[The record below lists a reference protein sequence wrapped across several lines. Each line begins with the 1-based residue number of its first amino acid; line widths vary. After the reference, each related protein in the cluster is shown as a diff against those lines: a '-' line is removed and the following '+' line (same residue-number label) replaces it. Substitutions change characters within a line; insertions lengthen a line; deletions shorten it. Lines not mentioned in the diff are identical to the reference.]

1 MLFGIHIATFVKKNK
16 PMTKTLKISFF
27 CCLSFMLT
35 KTTLAQR
42 PEPSAELKNWY
53 NQHELGIQT
62 QKAYKKLKRKK
73 SKTIIVAVID
83 SGVDIE
89 HEDLQGQ
96 IWVNKN
102 EIPGNGKD
110 DDKNGYIDD
119 VHGWNFLGNASGEN
133 INETRLEKA
142 RIFKRLRDKYEEVD
156 PKLLQDDS
164 EYKLYQ
170 KVKDE
175 IAADKK
181 QFEQYMP
188 MLDKLPEEYQV
199 YIKTQMEFN
208 LNPDF
213 DDRSLIGDDPE
224 NIEDAFYGNGDVEG
238 PDALHGTHVAGI
250 IGAIRG
256 NEFGGDGVA
265 ENVKIMSVRA
275 VPNGDEHD
283 KDVAL
288 AIRYAVDNG
297 AKIINMSF
305 GKGYSPNQ
313 KWVHDAIKYAD
324 ERDVL
329 LVHAAGNDAQNV
341 DETPNFPTSM
351 YSFQKAPFKS
361 FLTIGASTPEKEK
374 LNASFSNYG
383 KTKVDVFAPG
393 EKIYNTVPDN
403 KYKWLQGTSMAAP
416 VVSGAAAFLASYF
429 PKLSMEDIKNILM
442 ETATKH
448 DGSFA
453 DLSVTGGVI
462 NLKCAIK
469 KAKKLSR
476 KK

>member
-1 MLFGIHIATFVKKNK
+1 
-16 PMTKTLKISFF
+16 
-27 CCLSFMLT
+27 
-35 KTTLAQR
+35 
-42 PEPSAELKNWY
+42 
-53 NQHELGIQT
+53 
-62 QKAYKKLKRKK
+62 
-73 SKTIIVAVID
+73 
-83 SGVDIE
+83 
-89 HEDLQGQ
+89 
-96 IWVNKN
+96 
-102 EIPGNGKD
+102 
-110 DDKNGYIDD
+110 
-119 VHGWNFLGNASGEN
+119 
-133 INETRLEKA
+133 
-142 RIFKRLRDKYEEVD
+142 
-156 PKLLQDDS
+156 
-164 EYKLYQ
+164 
-170 KVKDE
+170 
-175 IAADKK
+175 
-181 QFEQYMP
+181 MP

-250 IGAIRG
+250 IGAIRK

-341 DETPNFPTSM
+341 DETPNFPTSI
-351 YSFQKAPFKS
+351 YSFQ
-361 FLTIGASTPEKEK
+361 T
-374 LNASFSNYG
+374 
-383 KTKVDVFAPG
+383 
-393 EKIYNTVPDN
+393 
-403 KYKWLQGTSMAAP
+403 LQ
-416 VVSGAAAFLASYF
+416 SYF
-429 PKLSMEDIKNILM
+429 FYLQSEFQMKMEGISL
-442 ETATKH
+442 
-448 DGSFA
+448 
-453 DLSVTGGVI
+453 
-462 NLKCAIK
+462 LKI
-469 KAKKLSR
+469 
-476 KK
+476 

>member
-1 MLFGIHIATFVKKNK
+1 MI
-16 PMTKTLKISFF
+16 KTLKISIF
-27 CCLSFMLT
+27 CCLSFILT
-35 KTTLAQR
+35 KTIIAQG
-42 PEPSAELKNWY
+42 PEPSDELKNWY

-89 HEDLQGQ
+89 HEDLQGK
-96 IWVNKN
+96 IWTNEK
-102 EIPGNGKD
+102 EIPNNGKD
-110 DDKNGYIDD
+110 DDENGYVDD
-119 VHGWNFLGNASGEN
+119 VHGWNFLGNSSGEN
-133 INETRLEKA
+133 IDATRLEKA
-142 RIFKRLRDKYEEVD
+142 RILSKLKEKYSEIDPELIEKTEE
-156 PKLLQDDS
+156 
-164 EYKLYQ
+164 YNLYL

-175 IAADKK
+175 VEQEMSQMK
-181 QFEQYMP
+181 QYQ
-188 MLDKLPEEYQV
+188 KLYGDNEEYAKYFSDQID
-199 YIKTQMEFN
+199 YN
-208 LNPDF
+208 LNPDY

-224 NIEDAFYGNGDVEG
+224 DINDRSYGNGDVEG

-250 IGAIRG
+250 IAAIRG

-297 AKIINMSF
+297 AIIINMSF

-313 KWVHDAIKYAD
+313 QWVYDAIKYAD
-324 ERDVL
+324 DNNVL

-341 DETPNFPTSM
+341 DKVVNFPTSM
-351 YSFQKAPFKS
+351 YSFQTAPFKS
-361 FLTIGASTPEKEK
+361 FLTIGASTPDKDK
-374 LNASFSNYG
+374 LNAGFSNYG

-393 EKIYNTVPDN
+393 EKIYNTIPDN

-448 DGSFA
+448 EGDFA

-469 KAKKLSR
+469 KAKKISR